1 MTKYENEK
9 FAFTRDII
17 FLMNEQCSLRNDFY
31 AINSS
36 GIDSKEGK
44 PVAVYIM
51 VQENCSQER
60 RALVSVIW
68 QQIIREKEIA
78 IVRAR

>member
-1 MTKYENEK
+1 MTKHENEK

-44 PVAVYIM
+44 PVVVYIM
-51 VQENCSQER
+51 VQENCS
-60 RALVSVIW
+60 
-68 QQIIREKEIA
+68 
-78 IVRAR
+78 